1 MLILTLLKNIVK
13 KYNIQKLTVSI
24 SNLILVPTVVNK
36 NATRRRRWIWIS
48 ESEYYGLTVP
58 PSHLYITYY

>member
-1 MLILTLLKNIVK
+1 MLNLTLLKNIVK

-36 NATRRRRWIWIS
+36 NATRRRR
-48 ESEYYGLTVP
+48 
-58 PSHLYITYY
+58 